1 MSACPL
7 HTMVRSSRLEGTLGI
22 AGSRSQHGVQTSVE
36 FMRHSMSFKTERHS
50 NIPLERRG
58 FGDERMSRATNDIG
72 DLSQRGLS
80 ACAHFTP
87 SFP

>member
-1 MSACPL
+1 
-7 HTMVRSSRLEGTLGI
+7 MVCRRLSSSCGT
-22 AGSRSQHGVQTSVE
+22 RW
-36 FMRHSMSFKTERHS
+36 MSFKREKHS